1 MSDLYLYHATDRKN
15 LESIKQNGLLVNP
28 PDHNWK
34 DMYCDG
40 KIFLA
45 LSAEVADDY
54 AKSSD
59 NPPENIVIL
68 KVKLDALN
76 DNSFGYD
83 WNNRCEYRQD
93 INSCIYKSNI
103 PGDLLQECNPTNEPY
118 QEFDDFERTE
128 LYNILYDVF
137 WEEVE
142 TNLERED

>member
-34 DMYCDG
+34 DMYCNG

-54 AKSSD
+54 ANSSD

-76 DNSFGYD
+76 DNCFDYD

-93 INSCIYKSNI
+93 INSCIYKSDI
-103 PGDLLQECNPTNEPY
+103 PGDLLQECNPANEPY